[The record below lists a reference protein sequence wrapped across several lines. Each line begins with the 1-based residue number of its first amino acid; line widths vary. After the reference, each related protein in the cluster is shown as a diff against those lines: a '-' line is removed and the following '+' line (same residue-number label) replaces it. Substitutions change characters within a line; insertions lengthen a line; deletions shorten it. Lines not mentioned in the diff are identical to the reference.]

1 LAKLDREC
9 LCFASAFVVADN
21 PNTGGDKEETSPP
34 IEAAVLSMDRNVAV
48 IQLPRK
54 AAKYRIFVYVYDDKG
69 YAATANVPI
78 VGR

>member
-1 LAKLDREC
+1 
-9 LCFASAFVVADN
+9 
-21 PNTGGDKEETSPP
+21 
-34 IEAAVLSMDRNVAV
+34 MDRNVAV